1 MTRLRFFYV
10 SPKIFFIQ
18 LEKIAVKIPA
28 GSVMRFFE
36 MVSAAALANPFGEER
51 DGLDQAI
58 IKEWLAKTPANRT
71 EVEKIAELTGSLLED
86 FYPATGPV
94 RVESEKTKLILGDA
108 ALFYLF
114 HKYMNAF
121 DEYIQMQNSTVG
133 VILELPFAEKIEGDL
148 KRYGFRDSAAHY
160 IAVFFQMRRAFFFI
174 NKFVGGNSAPVRKLR
189 EQLWRTIF
197 SSDLRQYIDVLF
209 DKMESFTVLLLG
221 ETGVGKGQA
230 AAALGRS
237 AYIPFDPKSRKF
249 VVSFLDVFISANIS
263 EYPETLVESELF
275 GHKKGAFTGA
285 LDNHAGLFGQT
296 HHNGVLFLDEIGELI
311 QPLQVKILRVL
322 QERNYSP
329 VGGHD
334 KKRFNGR
341 LIAATNANLMEKV
354 SYGEFRADLYHRLA
368 SDVITIPSLRER
380 FSADKREFSEILS
393 RILMRLLGTV
403 DGQADVFSVL
413 GKVVPKNYPW
423 PGNLREFEQVVR
435 RVILHGENLQG
446 LNLHSG
452 GVEGRRSDAGRALN
466 WQSLRWTAEEVMVRY
481 AKSAYEVLGSYEK
494 VAQKLDVDWR
504 TAKRWIA
511 GEVQVRQGESADLV

>member
-1 MTRLRFFYV
+1 M
-10 SPKIFFIQ
+10 
-18 LEKIAVKIPA
+18 KIPA

-58 IKEWLAKTPANRT
+58 VKEWLDKVPGKSKDA
-71 EVEKIAELTGSLLED
+71 EKIAELTGSLLED
-86 FYPATGPV
+86 FFPATGPV
-94 RVESEKTKLILGDA
+94 RPESGKNKLLLGDA
-108 ALFYLF
+108 ALFFLF
-114 HKYMNAF
+114 HKYMDAF
-121 DEYIQMQNSTVG
+121 DEYIQLQNSTLG
-133 VILELPFAEKIEGDL
+133 NILELPFAEKIESDL
-148 KRYGFRDSAAHY
+148 RRFGFRDSADHY

-174 NKFVGGNSAPVRKLR
+174 NRFVGGNSAPVRKLR

-197 SSDLRQYIDVLF
+197 SSDLRRYIDALF
-209 DKMESFTVLLLG
+209 DRMESFTVLLLG

-237 AYIPFDPKSRKF
+237 AYIPFDRKNRKF

-296 HHNGVLFLDEIGELI
+296 HHNGVLFLDEIGELM

-329 VGGHD
+329 VGSHD

-341 LIAATNANLMEKV
+341 LIAATNANLIEKV

-368 SDVITIPSLRER
+368 SDVITIPPLRER
-380 FSADKREFSEILS
+380 FSADKKEFNEILAG
-393 RILMRLLGTV
+393 IMMRLLGTV
-403 DGQADVFSVL
+403 EGQADVSLVL
-413 GKVVPKNYPW
+413 GKLVPKNYPW
-423 PGNLREFEQVVR
+423 PGNLREFEQLVR
-435 RVILHGENLQG
+435 RVILHGENLEG
-446 LNLHSG
+446 LNLHSHG
-452 GVEGRRSDAGRALN
+452 SESRGLDVGRSLD

-481 AKSAYEVLGSYEK
+481 AKSAYESLGSYEK

-504 TAKRWIA
+504 TAKRWI
-511 GEVQVRQGESADLV
+511 GGDVQVQPKGSSGLE

>member
-1 MTRLRFFYV
+1 MKV
-10 SPKIFFIQ
+10 
-18 LEKIAVKIPA
+18 PA
-28 GSVMRFFE
+28 ESVVRFFE

-58 IKEWLAKTPANRT
+58 VREWLAKTPVKNP
-71 EVEKIAELTGSLLED
+71 EVKKIAELTCSLLEE
-86 FYPATGPV
+86 FFPATGSV
-94 RVESEKTKLILGDA
+94 RAESAMMTLLLGDA
-108 ALFYLF
+108 ALFFLF
-114 HKYMNAF
+114 HKYMDAF
-121 DEYIQMQNSTVG
+121 DDYIQTQNSTVG
-133 VILELPFAEKIEGDL
+133 VMLELPFSEQIEGDL
-148 KRYGFRDSAAHY
+148 RRYGFRESAEHY

-197 SSDLRQYIDVLF
+197 TADLRKYIDVLF

-237 AYIPFDPKSRKF
+237 AYIPFDAKNRKF

-285 LDNHAGLFGQT
+285 LDNHSGLFGQT
-296 HHNGVLFLDEIGELI
+296 HQNGVLFLDEIGELI

-329 VGGHD
+329 VGSHE
-334 KKRFNGR
+334 KRRFNGR
-341 LIAATNANLMEKV
+341 LIAATNANLIEKI
-354 SYGEFRADLYHRLA
+354 SHGDFRADLYHRLA

-380 FSADKREFSEILS
+380 FSADKSEFSEMLS
-393 RILMRLLGTV
+393 RILMRLLGTAES
-403 DGQADVFSVL
+403 QADVAAIL
-413 GKVVPKNYPW
+413 GRVVPKNYSW

-435 RVILHGENLQG
+435 RVILHGENLESS
-446 LNLHSG
+446 NLQFIEDEG
-452 GVEGRRSDAGRALN
+452 GESDAARVLN
-466 WQSLRWTAEEVMVRY
+466 WQNLRWTAEEVMVRY
-481 AKSAYEVLGSYEK
+481 AKSAYRALGSYEK

-504 TAKRWIA
+504 TAKRWI
-511 GEVQVRQGESADLV
+511 GGDGTLRPKLNKVSD